1 MNESKKYYD
10 LLASVYD
17 KATEIPGAWNPPRII
32 YDAIKNRVSNQSKI
46 LDIGVGT
53 GQSIAEIYCQG
64 QYKEIYGVDVSPNML
79 DICRVKY
86 PNVKLSQIFSIRDI
100 EKIDDYFDIVIS
112 SGTIEFIED
121 LDMLFQQVRRKQG
134 KDSIFAFTY
143 EPIIYLHPFQKDE
156 KSLTVLD
163 KSSKLYVE
171 KFYTYRHKPQE
182 ILNLLNKNNYEII
195 EDYEFVAYKKG
206 PEQIIY
212 HIIVATTRN

>member
-53 GQSIAEIYCQG
+53 GQSIAEIYSQG

-121 LDMLFQQVRRKQG
+121 LDMLFQQVRRKQR
-134 KDSIFAFTY
+134 KDGIFSFTY
-143 EPIIYLHPFQKDE
+143 EPIIYFHPFQKDE
-156 KSLTVLD
+156 KSLTVPD

-171 KFYTYRHKPQE
+171 KFYTYRHKPQD

-195 EDYEFVAYKKG
+195 EDDEFVAYKKG
-206 PEQIIY
+206 SEQIIY
-212 HIIVATTRN
+212 HIIVAITRN